1 MKRSSGLTVDLSDY
15 ESVGKRLV
23 KALLLHFPF
32 TLSGSLLL
40 LLVVIIDR
48 RAVLRADVATL
59 AIERRRVVDR
69 EEDRE

>member
-40 LLVVIIDR
+40 LLSLLATVAVVTF
-48 RAVLRADVATL
+48 LFTL
-59 AIERRRVVDR
+59 WLWEWRPRH
-69 EEDRE
+69 